1 MTTLTRYL
9 LLRTGSRVIIL
20 LGIFL
25 VLIAGGQI
33 GAVVGR
39 GVPVTTVWPAVPSIL
54 MMALPIAIPLA
65 VTAGILVSL
74 GAMHRD
80 GEFRALASSGLR
92 SVDVIAR
99 LWPLVLVTVLATTA
113 LTHLVMPAA
122 MRGMR
127 ANQER
132 YIQAALAHNVNSG
145 RALYSEA
152 NGNAYALQAAG
163 DRLDHVFLARR
174 DGEASISLYARGAH
188 WSLAAGESGDA
199 LALELDGVCV
209 LRREAD
215 GTSSLA
221 LMPTV
226 QFPYEKD
233 PAQRRRI
240 DPPDTWSTATL
251 FTSIRAFDAGAGGT
265 LADYNNAKL
274 ALHLRFFIPLSILAF
289 VTFAAGL
296 SLRRAGQEPLLG
308 VLVIMVAVTLSTSPA
323 VFYVKNALDHPQA
336 SPGWFLWPQT
346 LVFGGLGLWWLFHP
360 DLAANDR
367 GPQPNLFA
375 RILQRLQQRAS
386 EGVDAAEAAQP
397 DLLRSRGSWPSTLVR
412 LILGKGVVTW
422 ILVLTMGTFLVVV
435 GQVMSRIGV
444 YVRAIDGK
452 LGLAGEMLL
461 YSIPEFVSLWL
472 PLSVGAATLLL
483 AAPLQRRGNL
493 MVLTAS
499 GIPLRRVFAPM
510 LAVACCACVGKF
522 ILDDRLLPVVQPHAD
537 GLDEELRRNESK
549 RRGPQA
555 AGWIAGEAFWM
566 AADADTAQ
574 GRFTTVSAF
583 LPGKGRA
590 AGLIADRLVWEAGDW
605 RLEGVEALDTGGQRR
620 YLASGTLADLGWPP
634 LQSLSQLRLDLLPD
648 RIKTSNQLIAASSP
662 LTKGIISS
670 RLLNAATPL
679 FCLLL
684 CLPAFVRFENRHRL
698 ASALAGSAVL
708 LALPVGIVAL
718 ANRSL
723 LSQQGDP
730 ILTAAIIAGGLLIVG
745 GWRWLRMAP

>member
-9 LLRTGSRVIIL
+9 LLRTGSRVIFL

-74 GAMHRD
+74 
-80 GEFRALASSGLR
+80 
-92 SVDVIAR
+92 
-99 LWPLVLVTVLATTA
+99 ATTA
-113 LTHLVMPAA
+113 LTHLVMPTA

-132 YIQAALAHNVNSG
+132 YIQAALAHSVNSG
-145 RALYSEA
+145 RAIYSEA

-174 DGEASISLYARGAH
+174 DGEAGISLYARGAH
-188 WSLAAGESGDA
+188 WSLATGESGDA

-233 PAQRRRI
+233 PAQRRRV
-240 DPPDTWSTATL
+240 DPPDTWSTPQLLA
-251 FTSIRAFDAGAGGT
+251 SIRAYEADGAGT
-265 LADYNNAKL
+265 LPDYNNAQL
-274 ALHLRFFIPLSILAF
+274 ALHLRCFIPLSLIAF
-289 VTFAAGL
+289 VAFAAGL

-308 VLVIMVAVTLSTSPA
+308 VLIIMVAVTLSTSPA
-323 VFYVKNALDHPQA
+323 VFYVKNALDHPQV
-336 SPGWFLWPQT
+336 SPGWFLWPQA

-360 DLAANDR
+360 DLAAGDR
-367 GPQPNLFA
+367 GPQPSLLA
-375 RILQRLQQRAS
+375 RLLQRLQQRAS
-386 EGVDAAEAAQP
+386 AGVDAAEATQP

-435 GQVMSRIGV
+435 GQVMSRISV

-493 MVLTAS
+493 MVLAAS

-510 LAVACCACVGKF
+510 LGVALFACVGKF
-522 ILDDRLLPVVQPHAD
+522 ILDDRFLPVVQPHAD
-537 GLDEELRRNESK
+537 SLDEELRRNEAK
-549 RRGPQA
+549 PRGPQS

-574 GRFTTVSAF
+574 GRFGTVSAF
-583 LPGKGRA
+583 LPRGGQAA
-590 AGLIADRLVWEAGDW
+590 AGLIADRLIWDGDAW
-605 RLEGVEALDTGGQRR
+605 RLEGVEALDTDGTRR
-620 YLASGTLADLGWPP
+620 HLATGTLADLGWPP
-634 LQSLSQLRLDLLPD
+634 LQSLPQLRLDLLPD
-648 RIKTSNQLIAASSP
+648 RIKTSAQLIAADSP
-662 LTKGIISS
+662 LKRGIITS

-698 ASALAGSAVL
+698 ASALAIAAIL

-718 ANRSL
+718 ANRGL
-723 LSQQGDP
+723 LSEQGDP
-730 ILTAAIIAGGLLIVG
+730 ILTAAIIAGGLAAVG